1 MFAGEV
7 QDVLQKEKEK
17 EKNTQD
23 KGKRKAPT
31 CPTCGKPMKGHPK
44 GRCASD
50 ANE

>member
-23 KGKRKAPT
+23 KEKRKAPT
-31 CPTCGKPMKGHPK
+31 CRTCWKPMMCK
-44 GRCASD
+44 
-50 ANE
+50 

>member
-31 CPTCGKPMKGHPK
+31 CRT
-44 GRCASD
+44 
-50 ANE
+50 